1 MANDSKMLAL
11 ISILSTL
18 VIPIVVPLI
27 IIFMKK
33 DDAYAVF
40 YSKQVIV
47 LEVVATIVMIIVA
60 VLGTILTIVTLG
72 IGALIMLPLMGI
84 IGLAALILY
93 VICILN
99 ALSGTQ
105 KALPIIG
112 GIWK

>member
-11 ISILSTL
+11 ISVLSTL
-18 VIPIVVPLI
+18 VIPIVVPLL

-47 LEVVATIVMIIVA
+47 LEVISVVVMVLIT
-60 VLGTILTIVTLG
+60 VLGTILTIVTMGLG
-72 IGALIMLPLMGI
+72 ALLMFPLMLLVGLVALIM
-84 IGLAALILY
+84 Y
-93 VICILN
+93 VLCILN

-105 KALPIIG
+105 KALPLIG